1 MNDSVATVVVSLAV
15 QDLGRSPVCAAL
27 LDMVA
32 VLHSAS
38 DPKIRARDVGTVVE
52 LLPRGALEGE
62 FLSRDGRTRHIGT
75 LSTDDVLVL
84 NRERTRVA
92 GF

>member
-1 MNDSVATVVVSLAV
+1 MAKARQLK
-15 QDLGRSPVCAAL
+15 L

-32 VLHSAS
+32 VLHGSI
-38 DPKIRARDVGTVVE
+38 DPEIHAGDVGTVVE
-52 LLPRGALEGE
+52 LLPPDALEVE

-92 GF
+92 

>member
-1 MNDSVATVVVSLAV
+1 MTTARRL
-15 QDLGRSPVCAAL
+15 AL

-32 VLHSAS
+32 VLNGPG
-38 DPKIRARDVGTVVE
+38 DPEIRAGDVGTVVE
-52 LLPRGALEGE
+52 LLPPDGVEVE

-75 LSTDDVLVL
+75 LSISDVLVL

-92 GF
+92 GASPVPS

>member
-1 MNDSVATVVVSLAV
+1 MTEARQLK
-15 QDLGRSPVCAAL
+15 L

-32 VLHSAS
+32 VLSSPGA
-38 DPKIRARDVGTVVE
+38 PGIRAGDVGTVVE
-52 LLPRGALEGE
+52 LLPPDGLEVE

-75 LSTDDVLVL
+75 LSIGDVLVL

-92 GF
+92 

>member
-1 MNDSVATVVVSLAV
+1 MAKARQL
-15 QDLGRSPVCAAL
+15 QL

-32 VLHSAS
+32 VLDRS
-38 DPKIRARDVGTVVE
+38 DDPEIRAGDVGTVVE
-52 LLPRGALEGE
+52 LLSPDVLEVE
-62 FLSRDGRTRHIGT
+62 FLRCDGRTRHIGT

-92 GF
+92 